1 MAIRYFFKVR
11 VRCRASVTLGKREKI
26 MTENNRDNSIYD
38 SPYFRPFTNDKIFMN
53 VMRSPKICRALLELI
68 LPNEEIGAIR
78 IKKSDNPFVDN
89 SEIDE
94 DLDGNMNES
103 DAVDKDSEQTG
114 SLENLSVETQKTL
127 KLEAD
132 AHGVRFDAFVESS
145 KLWADIEMQTSDGL
159 ELDKRARYYH
169 ANIDLDFLEQGKRY
183 EELKPSYVIF
193 ICTFDHFNMDEPVYF
208 FRSWDVEKS
217 LPLKDLSYTIML
229 NTKCSPEKVP
239 EVLKPFYEYLNDPK
253 KNQAS
258 ELTRMIDERVRK
270 FNSSEWRQK
279 YMTFEYILNEQKR
292 ESEAIGFEKG
302 RSEGAAQKQREI
314 AKNLKQA
321 GIPIEVIAENT
332 GLSCEEIEKL

>member
-1 MAIRYFFKVR
+1 
-11 VRCRASVTLGKREKI
+11 
-26 MTENNRDNSIYD
+26 MTENKKDNSIYD
-38 SPYFRPFTNDKIFMN
+38 SPNFLPFTNDNIFMN

-78 IKKSDNPFVDN
+78 IRKSDNPLLDN

-94 DLDGNMNES
+94 KADES
-103 DAVDKDSEQTG
+103 MSIK
-114 SLENLSVETQKTL
+114 TQKTL
-127 KLEAD
+127 KLGAD
-132 AHGVRFDAFVESS
+132 VHGVRFDAFVESS
-145 KLWADIEMQTSDGL
+145 KLWADIEIQTSDGS

-169 ANIDLDFLEQGKRY
+169 ANIDLDFLEQGQPY
-183 EELKPSYVIF
+183 ENLKPSYVIF

-239 EVLKPFYEYLNDPK
+239 EALKPFYEYLNDPK
-253 KNQAS
+253 KNEAS

-270 FNSSEWRQK
+270 FNSDEWRKK

-292 ESEAIGFEKG
+292 ESFA
-302 RSEGAAQKQREI
+302 EGAAQKQREI

-321 GIPIEVIAENT
+321 GIPVEVIAENT
-332 GLSCEEIEKL
+332 GLSAEEVEAL

>member
-1 MAIRYFFKVR
+1 MI
-11 VRCRASVTLGKREKI
+11 
-26 MTENNRDNSIYD
+26 ENNKDNSIYD
-38 SPYFRPFTNDKIFMN
+38 SPKFLPFTDDRIFMN

-94 DLDGNMNES
+94 EANES
-103 DAVDKDSEQTG
+103 MDESDSSDKDSEQTD

-145 KLWADIEMQTSDGL
+145 KLWADIEMQTDNDSMI
-159 ELDKRARYYH
+159 DKRARYYH
-169 ANIDLDFLEQGKRY
+169 ANMDLDFLEQGQPY
-183 EELKPSYVIF
+183 ENLKPSYVIF

-239 EVLKPFYEYLNDPK
+239 EALKPFYEYLNDPK
-253 KNQAS
+253 KNEAS

-270 FNSSEWRQK
+270 FNSNEWRK
-279 YMTFEYILNEQKR
+279 RYMTFEYILNEHKR
-292 ESEAIGFEKG
+292 EGEAIGFEK
-302 RSEGAAQKQREI
+302 GAAQKQREI

-321 GIPIEVIAENT
+321 GIPVEVIAENT
-332 GLSCEEIEKL
+332 GLSAEEVEAL

>member
-1 MAIRYFFKVR
+1 M
-11 VRCRASVTLGKREKI
+11 
-26 MTENNRDNSIYD
+26 
-38 SPYFRPFTNDKIFMN
+38 
-53 VMRSPKICRALLELI
+53 ELI

-78 IKKSDNPFVDN
+78 IRKSDNPLLDN

-94 DLDGNMNES
+94 KADES
-103 DAVDKDSEQTG
+103 MSIK
-114 SLENLSVETQKTL
+114 TQKPL
-127 KLEAD
+127 KLGAD
-132 AHGVRFDAFVESS
+132 VNGVRFAAFVESS
-145 KLWADIEMQTSDGL
+145 KLSADIEMQTSDGS

-169 ANIDLDFLEQGKRY
+169 ANIDLDFLEQGQPY
-183 EELKPSYVIF
+183 ENLKPSYVIF

-239 EVLKPFYEYLNDPK
+239 EALKPFYEYLNDPK

-279 YMTFEYILNEQKR
+279 YMTFEYILNER
-292 ESEAIGFEKG
+292 ERKSFA
-302 RSEGAAQKQREI
+302 EGAAKEKREI
-314 AKNLKQA
+314 AKNMKEKN
-321 GIPIEVIAENT
+321 IPNADIAEIT
-332 GLSCEEIEKL
+332 GLSAEEIEKL

>member
-1 MAIRYFFKVR
+1 MI
-11 VRCRASVTLGKREKI
+11 
-26 MTENNRDNSIYD
+26 ENNKDNSIYD
-38 SPYFRPFTNDKIFMN
+38 SPKFLPFTDDRIFMN

-78 IKKSDNPFVDN
+78 LKKSDNPLIDN

-94 DLDGNMNES
+94 GAD
-103 DAVDKDSEQTG
+103 
-114 SLENLSVETQKTL
+114 ENLSVETQKTL
-127 KLEAD
+127 KLETD
-132 AHGVRFDAFVESS
+132 AHGVRFDAFVASS
-145 KLWADIEMQTSDGL
+145 KLWADIEMQTDNDSKI
-159 ELDKRARYYH
+159 DKRARYYH
-169 ANIDLDFLEQGKRY
+169 ANMDLDFLEQGQPY
-183 EELKPSYVIF
+183 ENLKPSYVIF

-239 EVLKPFYEYLNDPK
+239 KALKPFYEYLNDPK

-270 FNSSEWRQK
+270 FNSNEWRK
-279 YMTFEYILNEQKR
+279 RYMTFEYILNERGR
-292 ESEAIGFEKG
+292 ESEAIGFEK
-302 RSEGAAQKQREI
+302 GAAQKQREI

-321 GIPIEVIAENT
+321 GIPVEVIAENT
-332 GLSCEEIEKL
+332 GLSAEEVEAL

>member
-1 MAIRYFFKVR
+1 
-11 VRCRASVTLGKREKI
+11 
-26 MTENNRDNSIYD
+26 MTENNKDNSIYD
-38 SPYFRPFTNDKIFMN
+38 SPDFRPFTNDKIFMN

-78 IKKSDNPFVDN
+78 IKRSDNPFVDN

-94 DLDGNMNES
+94 DADENIDES
-103 DAVDKDSEQTG
+103 DAADKDSGQTDA
-114 SLENLSVETQKTL
+114 LENLSVETQKML

-169 ANIDLDFLEQGKRY
+169 ANMDLDFLEQGKRY
-183 EELKPSYVIF
+183 KDLKPSYVIF

-208 FRSWDVEKS
+208 FRSWAVEKG
-217 LPLKDLSYTIML
+217 LPLDDLSYTIVL

-239 EVLKPFYEYLNDPK
+239 EALKSFYEYLNDPK
-253 KNQAS
+253 KNEAS

-270 FNSSEWRQK
+270 FNSDEWRKK

-292 ESEAIGFEKG
+292 ESFA
-302 RSEGAAQKQREI
+302 EGAAQKQREI

-321 GIPIEVIAENT
+321 GIPVEVIAENT
-332 GLSCEEIEKL
+332 GLSAEEVEAL

>member
-1 MAIRYFFKVR
+1 MI
-11 VRCRASVTLGKREKI
+11 
-26 MTENNRDNSIYD
+26 ENNKDNSIYD
-38 SPYFRPFTNDKIFMN
+38 SPKFLPFTDDRIFMN

-94 DLDGNMNES
+94 EANES
-103 DAVDKDSEQTG
+103 MDESDSSDKDSEQTD

-145 KLWADIEMQTSDGL
+145 KLWADIEMQTDNDSMI
-159 ELDKRARYYH
+159 DKRARYYH
-169 ANIDLDFLEQGKRY
+169 ANMDLDFLEQGQPY
-183 EELKPSYVIF
+183 ENLKPSYVIF

-239 EVLKPFYEYLNDPK
+239 KALKPFYEYLNDPK

-270 FNSSEWRQK
+270 FNSNEWRK
-279 YMTFEYILNEQKR
+279 RYMTFEYILNEHKR
-292 ESEAIGFEKG
+292 EGEAIGFEK
-302 RSEGAAQKQREI
+302 GAAQKQREI

-321 GIPIEVIAENT
+321 GIPVEVIAENT
-332 GLSCEEIEKL
+332 GLSAEEVEAL

>member
-1 MAIRYFFKVR
+1 MI
-11 VRCRASVTLGKREKI
+11 
-26 MTENNRDNSIYD
+26 ENNKDNSIYD
-38 SPYFRPFTNDKIFMN
+38 SPKFLPFTDDRIFMN

-78 IKKSDNPFVDN
+78 LKKSDNPLIDN

-94 DLDGNMNES
+94 GAD
-103 DAVDKDSEQTG
+103 
-114 SLENLSVETQKTL
+114 ENLSVETQKTL
-127 KLEAD
+127 KLETD
-132 AHGVRFDAFVESS
+132 AHGVRFDAFVASS
-145 KLWADIEMQTSDGL
+145 KLWADIEMQTDNDSKI
-159 ELDKRARYYH
+159 DKRARYYH
-169 ANIDLDFLEQGKRY
+169 ANMDLDFLEQGQPY
-183 EELKPSYVIF
+183 ENLKPSYVIF

-239 EVLKPFYEYLNDPK
+239 EALKPFYEYLNDPK
-253 KNQAS
+253 KNEAS

-270 FNSSEWRQK
+270 FNSDEWRKK

-292 ESEAIGFEKG
+292 ESFA
-302 RSEGAAQKQREI
+302 EGAAQKQREI

-321 GIPIEVIAENT
+321 GIPVEVIAENT
-332 GLSCEEIEKL
+332 GLSAEEVEAL

>member
-1 MAIRYFFKVR
+1 MI
-11 VRCRASVTLGKREKI
+11 
-26 MTENNRDNSIYD
+26 ENNKDNSIYD
-38 SPYFRPFTNDKIFMN
+38 SPKFLPFTDDRIFMN

-94 DLDGNMNES
+94 EANES
-103 DAVDKDSEQTG
+103 MDESDSSDKDSEQTD

-132 AHGVRFDAFVESS
+132 AHGVRFDAFVASS
-145 KLWADIEMQTSDGL
+145 KLWADIEMQTDNDSKI
-159 ELDKRARYYH
+159 DKRARYYH
-169 ANIDLDFLEQGKRY
+169 ANMDLDFLEQGRPY
-183 EELKPSYVIF
+183 DDLKPSYVIF
-193 ICTFDHFNMDEPVYF
+193 ICIFDRFKRDEPVYF

-239 EVLKPFYEYLNDPK
+239 EALKPFYEYLNDPK

-270 FNSSEWRQK
+270 FNSNEWRKK

-321 GIPIEVIAENT
+321 GIPVEVIAENT
-332 GLSCEEIEKL
+332 GLSAEEVEAL